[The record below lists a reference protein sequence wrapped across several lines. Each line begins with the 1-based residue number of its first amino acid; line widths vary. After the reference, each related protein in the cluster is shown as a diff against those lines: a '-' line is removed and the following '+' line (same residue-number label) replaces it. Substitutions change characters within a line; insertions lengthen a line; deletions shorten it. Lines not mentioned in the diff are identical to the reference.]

1 MRDFQASP
9 KPLRIL
15 AALIVLL
22 TVFIASAQQPGADGV
37 GDRLYPRLG
46 NGGYDVE
53 HYDISLRFRPEE
65 NHISA
70 TTIVEARAT
79 EDLRSFNLDLHGL
92 TVERV
97 TVDGAIASFERDDSE
112 LIITPATSLAA
123 GASFAVAVDYAGVP
137 SPIADP
143 GVSFVKL
150 GWQAWEDA
158 YFGAVSEP
166 SGAMNWFPS
175 NNHPSDKASYT
186 MRITVPDGLTAAAN
200 GVLTDATANQDAT
213 RAFIW
218 EMSDPMASYLTIVA
232 VGDFVEF
239 RDDSGPVPIRNYF
252 PAGLDADIVSGFDVT
267 QEIMSWLIDLIGPYP
282 FSEYGVVVLPGFPAA
297 LETQTLS
304 VFGAEEP
311 DPIVIVHELV
321 HQWFGNSVSPARWQ
335 DIWLNEGFATFFM
348 ALYLEEIEDHQ
359 GMELLL
365 SVAQADLPPPGD
377 IEVSE
382 LFGPSVYF
390 RGALTLNALRAE
402 VGDDTFFN
410 ILREYYQRHAQGVAS
425 TDDFIAAA
433 ERVSGRDL
441 GEFFDAWLYREEMP
455 DGP

>member
-37 GDRLYPRLG
+37 GDRLYPQLG

-70 TTIVEARAT
+70 RTVIEATAT
-79 EDLRSFNLDLHGL
+79 EDLSRFNLDLHGL

-97 TVDGAIASFERDDSE
+97 TVDDAAAGFERADSE

-137 SPIADP
+137 LPIADP
-143 GVSFVKL
+143 GVSFLKL
-150 GWQAWEDA
+150 GWQAWEDGF
-158 YFGAVSEP
+158 FGAVSEP
-166 SGAMNWFPS
+166 SGAMNWFTS
-175 NNHPSDKASYT
+175 NNHPADKATYT
-186 MRITVPDGLTAAAN
+186 MAITVPRDLTAAAN
-200 GVLTDATANQDAT
+200 GVLDDVINNGDETRTFVWMMNQ
-213 RAFIW
+213 
-218 EMSDPMASYLTIVA
+218 PMATYLSIVA
-232 VGDFVEF
+232 IGDFVEF

-267 QEIMSWLIDLIGPYP
+267 QEIMNWLIDMIGPYP
-282 FSEYGVVVLPGFPAA
+282 FAEYGVVILPGFPAA

-304 VFGAEEP
+304 AFGDSAP
-311 DPIVIVHELV
+311 DRLVIVHELA

-335 DIWLNEGFATFFM
+335 DIWLNEGFATYFM
-348 ALYLEEIEDHQ
+348 ALYLEETYGPD
-359 GMELLL
+359 GLELLL
-365 SVAQADLPPPGD
+365 SGAPDLPPPGD
-377 IEVSE
+377 VDVAE

-402 VGDDTFFN
+402 VGDDVFFD
-410 ILREYYQRHAQGVAS
+410 ILREYYQRHAHSVVTTA
-425 TDDFIAAA
+425 DFIASA
-433 ERVSGRDL
+433 EEVSGRGL
-441 GEFFDAWLYREEMP
+441 AALFDAWLYDAEMP
-455 DGP
+455 DGA